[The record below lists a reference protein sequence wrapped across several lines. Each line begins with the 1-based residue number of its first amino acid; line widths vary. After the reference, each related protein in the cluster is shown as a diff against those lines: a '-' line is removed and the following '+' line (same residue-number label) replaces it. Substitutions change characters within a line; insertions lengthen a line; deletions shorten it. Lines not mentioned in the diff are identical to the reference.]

1 MPVGGWALFAPE
13 AYKSFVNANRKN
25 YDSGKLALVMPDTLK
40 VEVELLRDG
49 YAQVLVG
56 QRPYEMGQ
64 KAMDILLALKKG
76 EKVPPITYVG
86 LDVVTKANA
95 AKFLE

>member
-1 MPVGGWALFAPE
+1 
-13 AYKSFVNANRKN
+13 
-25 YDSGKLALVMPDTLK
+25 MPDTLK

-76 EKVPPITYVG
+76 EKVPAITYVG